1 MSYQNL
7 AAIDLGTNSFH
18 LVVVRADE
26 SGNFETIGREKEAVR
41 LGSGA
46 GDLDVITP
54 EAMERGLAALRRFVQ
69 IARSMNADVRAV
81 GTSALREA
89 HNRDEFLKR
98 VRDECGIEVDVVPGI
113 EEARLIYLGI
123 LTSVPVFEKKILM
136 IDIGGGSTEY
146 LIGTR
151 GTPDFAISLKL
162 GAIRLKERF
171 FHSEP
176 LTLSQV
182 DDCRKYLAVALSPVR
197 EEGNARG
204 FEAAIGSSG
213 TIETIASVITGRDED
228 DTPEADFTFTS
239 GDLDRAVALLLSH
252 DTAKKRAKLPGLDD
266 KRADIIVGGAV
277 LLQESFRALGITTM
291 RVSRTALREGVIRDI
306 LLRRNEGALTS
317 DIRRASIAH
326 LSESFHRKGMADASS
341 ARRIADLALA
351 LLEGISRAIP
361 GLWITPADQFLL
373 EAAGMLHNIGMV
385 ISHSAH
391 HKHSAYIIRNSE
403 LLFGL
408 SRQEIELI
416 ALLARYHRKASP
428 SKKHPEFA
436 ALSPADQK
444 RIQLLAGILRVAIGF
459 DRGGSGNVSAVRVEE
474 RAGTV
479 IIHVAASSQAK
490 DVSLEIW
497 AAQMKSQLLS
507 DVLEL
512 PVTIQTS

>member
-54 EAMERGLAALRRFVQ
+54 DAMERGLASLRRFVQ
-69 IARSMNADVRAV
+69 IAKSMNAEVRAV

-89 HNRDEFLKR
+89 HNRSEFLQR
-98 VRDECGIEVDVVPGI
+98 VREECGIEVHVVPGI

-123 LTSVPVFEKKILM
+123 LTSVPVFDQKILM
-136 IDIGGGSTEY
+136 MDIGGGSTEY
-146 LIGTR
+146 LIGR
-151 GTPDFAISLKL
+151 QGTPEFAISLKL

-171 FHSEP
+171 FHTEP
-176 LTLSQV
+176 LSKSQV
-182 DDCRKYLAVALSPVR
+182 EACRRYLAVALAPVR
-197 EEGNARG
+197 DEVDSRG
-204 FEAAIGSSG
+204 YETAIGSSG

-228 DTPEADFTFTS
+228 DAPAADFTFTT
-239 GDLDRAVALLLSH
+239 GDLDRAVDLLLSF

-266 KRADIIVGGAV
+266 KRADIIVGGAI

-306 LLRRNEGALTS
+306 LLRRNEGAIS
-317 DIRRASIAH
+317 SNIRRASITH

-341 ARRIADLALA
+341 ARRIADLALT
-351 LLEGISRAIP
+351 LLDGISRILP
-361 GLWITPADQFLL
+361 GLWITPFDNFLL

-403 LLFGL
+403 LLYGL
-408 SRQEIELI
+408 TRHEIELI
-416 ALLARYHRKASP
+416 ALLARYHRKAAP
-428 SKKHPEFA
+428 SRKHPDFA
-436 ALSPADQK
+436 ALSAEDQK
-444 RIQLLAGILRVAIGF
+444 RIPLLAGILRIAIGF
-459 DRGGSGNVSAVRVEE
+459 DRGGSGNVTGAKVEE
-474 RAGTV
+474 RGGA
-479 IIHVAASSQAK
+479 ILIHAVARSGA
-490 DVSLEIW
+490 DISLETW
-497 AAQMKSQLLS
+497 AAQMKSQLLA
-507 DVLEL
+507 DVIGRTI
-512 PVTIQTS
+512 TIQAG